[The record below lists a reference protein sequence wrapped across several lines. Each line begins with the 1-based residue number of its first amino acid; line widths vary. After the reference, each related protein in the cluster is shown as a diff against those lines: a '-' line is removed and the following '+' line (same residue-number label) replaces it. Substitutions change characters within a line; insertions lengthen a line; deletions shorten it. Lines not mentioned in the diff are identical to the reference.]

1 MCRRTGPCTM
11 GNQTGKETLA
21 MAAGHGE
28 PPATSVD
35 AAVSPDPGL
44 CSERATRLLLLQV
57 VQQGRRAAQSLQG
70 KKAIRQKAHGGVVV
84 KTGPGA
90 SLEVVQAQFLFEL
103 LIAVIHVQAALP
115 QLDCLGHRRVCSQV

>member
-1 MCRRTGPCTM
+1 
-11 GNQTGKETLA
+11 

-28 PPATSVD
+28 PPAASVD

-57 VQQGRRAAQSLQG
+57 VQHGRRAAQSLQG

-90 SLEVVQAQFLFEL
+90 SLEVVQAQLLFEL
-103 LIAVIHVQAALP
+103 LIACSTCQRVFHKLTASASVAVAGR
-115 QLDCLGHRRVCSQV
+115 LDRT